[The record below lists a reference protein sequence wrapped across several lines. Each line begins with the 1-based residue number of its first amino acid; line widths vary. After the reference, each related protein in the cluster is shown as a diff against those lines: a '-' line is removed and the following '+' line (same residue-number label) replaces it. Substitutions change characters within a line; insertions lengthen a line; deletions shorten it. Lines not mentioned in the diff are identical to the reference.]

1 MNKSV
6 LMVLTSQSQL
16 GDTGNLTGSWVEE
29 LAAPYYVFQDS
40 GLTVELATATGGEAP
55 LDPASLDDPWL
66 TAAGKRFMGDA
77 EAQNALKSTTKLSE
91 IDAAKFAAVFCV
103 GGAGAAWDFP
113 VDADLRN
120 IVEHI
125 HSSGGVVSAVCH
137 GVLGLAGAQGA
148 DGKPLVSGRRVTAV
162 SNVEEELTTFDK
174 VVPILPESRLT
185 ELGAVYSKAAE
196 PFGEHVVVDGK
207 IVTGQNPASAALAAQ
222 SILKLL
228 AS

>member
-1 MNKSV
+1 MVKSV

-29 LAAPYYVFQDS
+29 LAAPYYVFQDG
-40 GLTVELATATGGEAP
+40 GLAVELATVTGGEAP

-66 TAAGKRFMGDA
+66 TDAGKRFMADVR
-77 EAQNALKSTTKLSE
+77 AQSALKSTAKLANV
-91 IDAAKFAAVFCV
+91 DAAEFSAVFCV

-113 VDADLRN
+113 NDANLRK
-120 IVEHI
+120 IVTQI
-125 HSSGGVVSAVCH
+125 YAADGVVSAVCH
-137 GVLGLAGAQGA
+137 GVLGLASAQATG
-148 DGKPLVSGRRVTAV
+148 GEPLVSGRRVTGV

-185 ELGAVYSKAAE
+185 ELGGVYSKAVE

-207 IVTGQNPASAALAAQ
+207 IVTGQNPASAAPAAQ
-222 SILKLL
+222 SVLKLL